1 MGRDSSPA
9 AGHQAGP
16 GMESIDILVNGE
28 KRSVP
33 AGISIVGLLA
43 ALGLD
48 PSRVAVELN
57 REIVRQDAWS
67 EARLAE
73 GARLEIVQFVGGG

>member
-1 MGRDSSPA
+1 
-9 AGHQAGP
+9 
-16 GMESIDILVNGE
+16 MESIDILVNGE

-57 REIVRQDAWS
+57 RGIVRQDAWP
-67 EARLAE
+67 EVRLAE